1 METNNI
7 FQQVNNSASMDN
19 SVIIKSLFE
28 FAKLINQMSDDDLIS
43 FYQALVLLKK
53 SQPRNIF
60 KRNQLRINIEEA
72 QRMVCQAM
80 KTSLRNM
87 KTNCTSLPGE
97 TISLQRR
104 FENAIGHQMY

>member
-1 METNNI
+1 METNSI
-7 FQQVNNSASMDN
+7 FQQVNNSSMDS

-28 FAKLINQMSDDDLIS
+28 FAKLINSMSDEDLIS

-60 KRNQLRINIEEA
+60 KRNQLRINIEEV

-80 KTSLRNM
+80 KTSLGNM
-87 KTNCTSLPGE
+87 RLDCSPVTAT
-97 TISLQRR
+97 TSLQRR
-104 FENAIGHQMY
+104 FENALGHQMY

>member
-1 METNNI
+1 METNSI
-7 FQQVNNSASMDN
+7 FQQVNNSASMDS

-53 SQPRNIF
+53 SQPINIF
-60 KRNQLRINIEEA
+60 KRNQLRINIEEV

-80 KTSLRNM
+80 KASLSSTRNDC
-87 KTNCTSLPGE
+87 KSLPAE
-97 TISLQRR
+97 TMLLQRR
-104 FENAIGHQMY
+104 FENALGHQMY